1 MCWERIVEDCQT
13 ELLAKLWVVGKRQVS
28 WMEVERR
35 VLILSFQKREGIR
48 EMERIGG
55 FVKVVTDELDPQ
67 LRIGWDR
74 KSLFFLGQKKMQR
87 WKVGS
92 SEEMCASCAKG
103 ICGSQLSLHLGYI
116 LNSLQWGLYPP
127 GQWLQKCFHPCL
139 HPHFTLTLLH
149 EMSSDIFCSFLFF
162 TVSFIKNSSMICH
175 RNYIFF

>member
-1 MCWERIVEDCQT
+1 
-13 ELLAKLWVVGKRQVS
+13 
-28 WMEVERR
+28 MEVERR
-35 VLILSFQKREGIR
+35 VLILSFQKKEGIR

-74 KSLFFLGQKKMQR
+74 KSLFFFFLAKRRCRDEKWDLVKKCVQAVQR
-87 WKVGS
+87 EFVAPK
-92 SEEMCASCAKG
+92 CK
-103 ICGSQLSLHLGYI
+103 LSLHLGYI